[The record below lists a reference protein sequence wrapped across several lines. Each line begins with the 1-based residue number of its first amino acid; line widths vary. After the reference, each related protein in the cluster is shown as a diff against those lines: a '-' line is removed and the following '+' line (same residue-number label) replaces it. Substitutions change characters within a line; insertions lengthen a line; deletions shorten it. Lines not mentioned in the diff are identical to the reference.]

1 MSRRRF
7 MNQKKLVFFQQRFY
21 PAGNYTWPVP
31 EGCTSVDVFLV
42 GGGGGGSDGTG
53 GGYTKTV
60 YGIAVTPKTSIK
72 VVIGPGG
79 AGNRPYSGGER
90 GGTTSFGDHSVEG
103 GYGSSGPYA
112 GDGGNGG
119 SGGNGG
125 NGGQGIICLYYHN

>member
-7 MNQKKLVFFQQRFY
+7 MGKTQKEYIVEITST
-21 PAGNYTWPVP
+21 GDWPVP
-31 EGCTSVDVFLV
+31 EGCTSVNIFLV
-42 GGGGGGSDGTG
+42 GGGAGGGTSGGG

-90 GGTTSFGDHSVEG
+90 RGTTSFGDHSVEG